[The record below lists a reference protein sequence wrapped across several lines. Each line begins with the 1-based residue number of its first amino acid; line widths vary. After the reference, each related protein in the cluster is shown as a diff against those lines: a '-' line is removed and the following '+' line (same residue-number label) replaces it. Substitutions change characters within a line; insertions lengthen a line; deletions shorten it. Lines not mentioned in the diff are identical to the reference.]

1 MKIKEQEPYPLN
13 AYTNRI
19 DGRVQFW
26 FTKKEL
32 PLVFGEINDYI
43 DILNKKY
50 SQYQLTYD
58 FSWHY
63 SSADLFWS
71 RPLTEDEKLKVKELR
86 KEGNKKVREQQYLYA
101 KKLAKKYKLIK

>member
-1 MKIKEQEPYPLN
+1 MKIKEEQPRPL
-13 AYTNRI
+13 YDYSNRI

-32 PLVFGEINDYI
+32 PLVFGKINDYI
-43 DILNKKY
+43 DVLNKRY
-50 SQYQLTYD
+50 AQYQLTYD
-58 FSWHY
+58 FSWNY
-63 SSADLFWS
+63 DSADLFWW

-86 KEGNKKVREQQYLYA
+86 KESRKKLKEHQFLYV